1 LISIAAV
8 GLKVDWPLR
17 RLSIIPADSFEAVLR
32 QEQPSSTQNILLHGI
47 GVARQRNAS
56 EPQHALERFVRF
68 AGHAPLLAFHAA
80 FDQGMLVRSIR
91 EQLHQTLP
99 NEWVDIEHLCAV
111 THEQVNARSLDEWMT
126 HFGVT
131 CLARHQASADAFA
144 AAELMCRIWPRVAH
158 QCGSWRQVRAL
169 AMQHRSARRAT
180 PSSRTSSEHERSF
193 GCIAQKQLEQIFTGS
208 LHPLHPSPP
217 VSPCF
222 ALPSVS
228 ENRMEAQ

>member
-1 LISIAAV
+1 VTTRWRDLLRGPLAAWRGHRSATAPAVERWIVLDVETSGLDLRQDRLISIAAV

-17 RLSIIPADSFEAVLR
+17 QLSIIPADSFEAVLR

-56 EPQHALERFVRF
+56 EPQHALEHFVRF

-111 THEQVNARSLDEWMT
+111 THEQVNARSLDDWMT
-126 HFGVT
+126 HFAVT

-169 AMQHRSARRAT
+169 AMHHRWVRR
-180 PSSRTSSEHERSF
+180 
-193 GCIAQKQLEQIFTGS
+193 
-208 LHPLHPSPP
+208 
-217 VSPCF
+217 
-222 ALPSVS
+222 
-228 ENRMEAQ
+228 

>member
-1 LISIAAV
+1 VTRRWWDFLRGPLAAWRGHRSATAPAVERWIVLDVETSGLDFRQDRLISIAAV

-131 CLARHQASADAFA
+131 CLARHQAAADAFA

-169 AMQHRSARRAT
+169 AMHHRWVRR
-180 PSSRTSSEHERSF
+180 
-193 GCIAQKQLEQIFTGS
+193 
-208 LHPLHPSPP
+208 
-217 VSPCF
+217 
-222 ALPSVS
+222 
-228 ENRMEAQ
+228 

>member
-131 CLARHQASADAFA
+131 CLARHQAAADAFA

-169 AMQHRSARRAT
+169 AMHHRWVRR
-180 PSSRTSSEHERSF
+180 
-193 GCIAQKQLEQIFTGS
+193 
-208 LHPLHPSPP
+208 
-217 VSPCF
+217 
-222 ALPSVS
+222 
-228 ENRMEAQ
+228 